1 MSRGPEI
8 ELSTIKDVEDLKHS
22 LAQNMINIPNHVLR
36 RAIILPKDM
45 DTTAGN
51 YPKPGDTLPINYLT
65 DNDYKRKQDEIKRVM
80 APVKGKKEKKG
91 GGAVKKK

>member
-1 MSRGPEI
+1 
-8 ELSTIKDVEDLKHS
+8 
-22 LAQNMINIPNHVLR
+22 MINIPNHVLR

-65 DNDYKRKQDEIKRVM
+65 NTDYIMKQNEIKRIM
-80 APVKGKKEKKG
+80 APPKSKKDKKG
-91 GGAVKKK
+91 VGTVKKKWPNLSWNIVLGKPVDLIYSSFSTDR